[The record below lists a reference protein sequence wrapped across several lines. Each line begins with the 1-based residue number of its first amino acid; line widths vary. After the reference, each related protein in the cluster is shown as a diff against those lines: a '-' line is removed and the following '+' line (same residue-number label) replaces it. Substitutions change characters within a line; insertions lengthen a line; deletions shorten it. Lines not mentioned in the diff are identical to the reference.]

1 MIDLNREIYYFLKR
15 SWIFHVRGEVFP
27 VPGTTTQI
35 RLTRGKKPCYTAVDI
50 ISLAQGGFL
59 STAKDTRIN
68 EMIRAQSV
76 RVIDDN
82 GEQLGVLQTS
92 EAIRMAQEK
101 GLDLVE
107 VSPGADP
114 PVCKI
119 LDFGKY
125 RFELGKK
132 QRESKKKQKLV
143 KLKEMRMQPKIDG
156 HDLSF
161 KVKHIREFLGEG
173 WKVKVTVRFRG
184 REMAH
189 KELGKDVL
197 DRVLQM
203 LEDSYVLEAP
213 PRMEGRFMS
222 LMIAPGTKAKK
233 G

>member
-1 MIDLNREIYYFLKR
+1 
-15 SWIFHVRGEVFP
+15 
-27 VPGTTTQI
+27 
-35 RLTRGKKPCYTAVDI
+35 
-50 ISLAQGGFL
+50 
-59 STAKDTRIN
+59 
-68 EMIRAQSV
+68 MIRAQSV
-76 RVIDDN
+76 RVIDDK
-82 GEQLGVLQTS
+82 GEQLGIMQTS
-92 EAIRMAQEK
+92 DAVRLAQEK

-107 VSPGADP
+107 VSPGAEP

-125 RFELGKK
+125 RFEQGKK

-173 WKVKVTVRFRG
+173 CKVKVTVRFRG

-189 KELGKDVL
+189 KELGRDVL

-222 LMIAPGTKAKK
+222 LMIAPGGKAKK